1 MKISRKIGILL
12 LVILVV
18 MQFVQPTRNIS
29 NEVGENDISKVLD
42 MSDTLHNMLV
52 YKCYDCHS
60 NNTQYPWYAFVQP
73 IGWWLAAHVNDGK
86 KHLNFSEFKTY
97 SAKRAAHKLD
107 ELKEV
112 TEDRSM
118 PLKLYTYLHKNTTLT
133 SEDEALI
140 IEWLKTVNSKE

>member
-52 YKCYDCHS
+52 HKCYDCHS

-133 SEDEALI
+133 PEDEALI
-140 IEWLKTVNSKE
+140 IEWLKTVQSKE